1 MPPRNGN
8 PCQSA
13 VCATATHRVCLC
25 DANTKLKLNQMT
37 PIVLQLTTNK
47 TAQSDHEMD
56 FENLMQLVVLDAPTW
71 FHYKNNQNKENEW
84 KKG

>member
-1 MPPRNGN
+1 
-8 PCQSA
+8 
-13 VCATATHRVCLC
+13 
-25 DANTKLKLNQMT
+25 MT
-37 PIVLQLTTNK
+37 TIVLQLTTNK